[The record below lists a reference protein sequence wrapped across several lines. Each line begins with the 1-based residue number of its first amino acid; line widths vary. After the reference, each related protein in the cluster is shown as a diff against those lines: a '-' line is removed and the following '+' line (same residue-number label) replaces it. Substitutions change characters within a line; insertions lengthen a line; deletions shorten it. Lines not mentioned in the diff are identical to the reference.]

1 MTEKLT
7 PRTLDLE
14 FRDSSFARRVVSLD
28 KELLHFVSLHPG
40 VEIGTGD
47 ILLGGN
53 PAMDYHPVQGRAA
66 IFLGMLH
73 AKETGIS
80 SGRLG
85 LWLIYAFTV
94 FSFNKMASFENVD
107 HTSPDLAIRGLDKR
121 RSC

>member
-1 MTEKLT
+1 
-7 PRTLDLE
+7 
-14 FRDSSFARRVVSLD
+14 
-28 KELLHFVSLHPG
+28 
-40 VEIGTGD
+40 
-47 ILLGGN
+47 
-53 PAMDYHPVQGRAA
+53 
-66 IFLGMLH
+66 MLH
-73 AKETGIS
+73 TKETGIS